1 MATASQQKETD
12 STTPRKVIVKT
23 MTVKNRSADTVFKF
37 FKNIK
42 NMESGGIL
50 KDITK
55 GGEEED
61 DWWKFHTPTGQAKLK
76 LSRVEQE
83 LGVIDHVF
91 VGNGLVW
98 HVYVRIVPNQHGS
111 TTSWTFI
118 RPDGLDDKQFE
129 EQLSVFDTEIEG
141 WKKAL
146 ESTQV
151 SDTNYY

>member
-1 MATASQQKETD
+1 MVTASQQKETD

-23 MTVKNRSADTVFKF
+23 MIVNRSVDTVFEF
-37 FKNIK
+37 FKIIK

-55 GGEEED
+55 GEED
-61 DWWKFHTPTGQAKLK
+61 GWWKFHTPAGEAKLK
-76 LSRVEQE
+76 LGRVEQE

-98 HVYVRIVPNQHGS
+98 QVYVRIVPNQHGS

-118 RPDGLDDKQFE
+118 RPDGLNDKQFE
-129 EQLSVFDTEIEG
+129 EQLAAFDIEIEG

-146 ESTQV
+146 EST
-151 SDTNYY
+151 S

>member
-1 MATASQQKETD
+1 MTTASQQKETD

-23 MTVKNRSADTVFKF
+23 MTVRRSTDTVFEF

-55 GGEEED
+55 GEED
-61 DWWKFHTPTGQAKLK
+61 GWWKFHTPAGEAKLK
-76 LSRVEQE
+76 HNRVEQE
-83 LGVIDHVF
+83 LGIIDHVF
-91 VGNGLVW
+91 AGNGLVW

-111 TTSWTFI
+111 TASWIFI

-129 EQLSVFDTEIEG
+129 EQLAVFDTEIEG

-146 ESTQV
+146 EGAH
-151 SDTNYY
+151 

>member
-1 MATASQQKETD
+1 MATTSQQKETD

-23 MTVKNRSADTVFKF
+23 MTVNRSTDTVFEF

-55 GGEEED
+55 GED
-61 DWWKFHTPTGQAKLK
+61 GWWKFRTPAGEAKLK
-76 LSRVEQE
+76 LGRVEQE

-98 HVYVRIVPNQHGS
+98 QVYVRIVPNQDGS
-111 TTSWTFI
+111 TASWTFI

-129 EQLSVFDTEIEG
+129 EQLAAFDIEIEG

-146 ESTQV
+146 ESTFWITGGQIQQ
-151 SDTNYY
+151 

>member
-12 STTPRKVIVKT
+12 SATPRKVIVKT
-23 MTVKNRSADTVFKF
+23 MTVNRSTDTVFEF

-42 NMESGGIL
+42 NMENGGIL
-50 KDITK
+50 KGITK
-55 GGEEED
+55 GED
-61 DWWKFHTPTGQAKLK
+61 GWWKFNTRAGEAKLK
-76 LSRVEQE
+76 LGRVRQE

-98 HVYVRIVPNQHGS
+98 QVYVRIVLNQDGS
-111 TTSWTFI
+111 TASWTFI

-129 EQLSVFDTEIEG
+129 EQLAAFDIEIEG

-146 ESTQV
+146 EST
-151 SDTNYY
+151 S

>member
-1 MATASQQKETD
+1 MATTSQQKGTD
-12 STTPRKVIVKT
+12 STNPRKVIVKT
-23 MTVKNRSADTVFKF
+23 MTVNRSTNTVFEF

-55 GGEEED
+55 AEED
-61 DWWKFHTPTGQAKLK
+61 GWWKFNTPAGEAKLK
-76 LSRVEQE
+76 VSRVEQE
-83 LGVIDHVF
+83 LGIIDHIF

-98 HVYVRIVPNQHGS
+98 HVYVRIVPNQDGS
-111 TTSWTFI
+111 TSSWTFI

-129 EQLSVFDTEIEG
+129 EQLGAFDIEIEG

-146 ESTQV
+146 EST
-151 SDTNYY
+151 SS

>member
-1 MATASQQKETD
+1 MTTASQQKETD
-12 STTPRKVIVKT
+12 STTPRKVVVKT
-23 MTVKNRSADTVFKF
+23 MTVNRSTENVFKF

-55 GGEEED
+55 GVED
-61 DWWKFHTPTGQAKLK
+61 EWWKFHTPAGEAKLK

-111 TTSWTFI
+111 TVSWTFI

-129 EQLSVFDTEIEG
+129 EQLAVFDIEIEG

-146 ESTQV
+146 EST
-151 SDTNYY
+151 S

>member
-1 MATASQQKETD
+1 MATTSQQEETD

-23 MTVKNRSADTVFKF
+23 MTVNRSTDTVFEF

-55 GGEEED
+55 GGEED
-61 DWWKFHTPTGQAKLK
+61 GWWKFHTPAGEAKLK
-76 LSRVEQE
+76 LGRVEQE

-98 HVYVRIVPNQHGS
+98 QVYVRIVPNQHGS

-118 RPDGLDDKQFE
+118 RPDGLNDKQFE
-129 EQLSVFDTEIEG
+129 EQLAAFDIEIEG

-146 ESTQV
+146 ESTH
-151 SDTNYY
+151 

>member
-1 MATASQQKETD
+1 MATTSQQKETD

-23 MTVKNRSADTVFKF
+23 MTVSTSTNTVFEF

-55 GGEEED
+55 AEED
-61 DWWKFHTPTGQAKLK
+61 GWWKFHTPAGEAKLK
-76 LSRVEQE
+76 LSRIGQE
-83 LGVIDHVF
+83 LGVIDHIF

-98 HVYVRIVPNQHGS
+98 HVYVRIVPNPHGS
-111 TTSWTFI
+111 TTSWIFI
-118 RPDGLDDKQFE
+118 RPDGLDGKQFE
-129 EQLSVFDTEIEG
+129 EQLAVFDIEIEG

-146 ESTQV
+146 EST
-151 SDTNYY
+151 N

>member
-1 MATASQQKETD
+1 METAGQQKETD

-23 MTVKNRSADTVFKF
+23 MTVNRSVNTVFEF
-37 FKNIK
+37 FENVK

-50 KDITK
+50 KDIRK
-55 GGEEED
+55 GED
-61 DWWKFHTPTGQAKLK
+61 DWWKFHTPTGEAKLK

-83 LGVIDHVF
+83 LGVIDHIF

-111 TTSWTFI
+111 TASWTFI
-118 RPDGLDDKQFE
+118 RPDGLNDKQFE
-129 EQLSVFDTEIEG
+129 EQLAAFDIEMEG

-146 ESTQV
+146 EST
-151 SDTNYY
+151 SS

>member
-1 MATASQQKETD
+1 MATTSQQKETG

-23 MTVKNRSADTVFKF
+23 MTVNRSINTVFEF

-55 GGEEED
+55 GEED
-61 DWWKFHTPTGQAKLK
+61 DWWKFNTPAGEAKLK
-76 LSRVEQE
+76 LGRVEQE

-98 HVYVRIVPNQHGS
+98 QVYVRIVPNQDGS
-111 TTSWTFI
+111 TASWTFI

-129 EQLSVFDTEIEG
+129 EQLAAFDIETEG

-146 ESTQV
+146 ESTHIK
-151 SDTNYY
+151 

>member
-1 MATASQQKETD
+1 MAKASQQEETD
-12 STTPRKVIVKT
+12 SMTTRKVIVKT
-23 MTVKNRSADTVFKF
+23 MTVNRSTDTVFEF

-55 GGEEED
+55 GEED
-61 DWWKFHTPTGQAKLK
+61 DWWKFRTPAGEAKLK
-76 LSRVEQE
+76 LGRVEQE
-83 LGVIDHVF
+83 LGIIDHVF

-98 HVYVRIVPNQHGS
+98 QVYVRIVPNQDGS

-129 EQLSVFDTEIEG
+129 EQLAAFDIEIEG

-146 ESTQV
+146 EST
-151 SDTNYY
+151 SS

>member
-12 STTPRKVIVKT
+12 STTPRKVIIKT
-23 MTVKNRSADTVFKF
+23 MTVNRSTNTVFEF

-55 GGEEED
+55 GEED
-61 DWWKFHTPTGQAKLK
+61 DWWKFRTPAGEAKLK
-76 LSRVEQE
+76 LGRVEQE
-83 LGVIDHVF
+83 LGIIDHVF
-91 VGNGLVW
+91 VGNELVW
-98 HVYVRIVPNQHGS
+98 QVYVRIVPNQDGS
-111 TTSWTFI
+111 TASWTFI

-129 EQLSVFDTEIEG
+129 EQLAAFDIETEG

-146 ESTQV
+146 ESTHIK
-151 SDTNYY
+151 

>member
-1 MATASQQKETD
+1 MATASQQKETS

-23 MTVKNRSADTVFKF
+23 MTVNRSTDTVFEF

-50 KDITK
+50 KDIAK
-55 GGEEED
+55 GEGD
-61 DWWKFHTPTGQAKLK
+61 DWWKFHTPAGEAKLK
-76 LSRVEQE
+76 LDRVEQE
-83 LGVIDHVF
+83 LGIIDHVF

-111 TTSWTFI
+111 TVLWTFI
-118 RPDGLDDKQFE
+118 RPDGLEDKQFE
-129 EQLSVFDTEIEG
+129 EQLAVFDIEIEG

-146 ESTQV
+146 EGIR
-151 SDTNYY
+151 

>member
-12 STTPRKVIVKT
+12 NITPRKVIVKT
-23 MTVKNRSADTVFKF
+23 MTVNRNTDTVFEF
-37 FKNIK
+37 FKNVK
-42 NMESGGIL
+42 NIESGGVL

-55 GGEEED
+55 GEED
-61 DWWKFHTPTGQAKLK
+61 DWWKFNTPAGEAKLK

-83 LGVIDHVF
+83 LGIMDHVF

-98 HVYVRIVPNQHGS
+98 HVYVRIVPNRHG
-111 TTSWTFI
+111 TTVLWTFI

-129 EQLSVFDTEIEG
+129 EQLAAFDIEIEG

-146 ESTQV
+146 ERAS
-151 SDTNYY
+151 